1 MTREATAARAG
12 RRRRWVAVAG
22 NPNTGKTCLFNALT
36 GFRQRVGNYPGVT
49 VEKKTGA
56 LRGSSLALQVLDLPG
71 TYSLAARSLDETIA
85 VDVLTGQRPD
95 MPRPDVVVV
104 VVDATNL
111 ERNLYLT
118 TQIMETGCG
127 VVVALNMIDLAR
139 AGGIDIS
146 VRELSDRLG
155 VPVVPTVAN
164 RSRGIRK
171 LRAAIEGQLDAP
183 QPERRWCWPAVF
195 EAQLDALEA
204 EVAGQER
211 GERGPTSR
219 FELARAMLD
228 VGGAAERRLLRSS
241 ADSMAARLAGARQV
255 VGAAGHDLTTL
266 EARVRYGW
274 IHDVVDAAVRHPE
287 TVKTTWTDRID
298 AVVTHRF
305 WGLLLFVV
313 LMGVVFTSVFS
324 WAAPLSDG
332 IDSLLGW
339 IGDRAAPLLPEG
351 ALRSFVID
359 GLIAGVGAVL
369 VFLPQILI
377 LFLFVALMEDCGYMS
392 RAAFMMDRVM
402 RTCGLSGTSFIPL
415 LSSFACAVPAIMA
428 TRTIEQRQDR
438 LTTILIAP
446 LMSCSARI
454 PIYVIMIA
462 AFVPPMMIWGWLPLQ
477 GLIFGVMYLL
487 GIVLAGLVAWLLRRT
502 LLRGGT
508 SAFVMELPSYKVP
521 SAATVLYRMYE
532 RGREFVL
539 RAGTIIFAVMVLVW
553 AASYYPR
560 PVGLAEQVEAGAP
573 ADVTPDQLKAAVAAA
588 YIQQSWL
595 GRGGRLIEPVV
606 RPLGWDWKIGMAT
619 LASFPAREVVIATL
633 GTIYGLADT
642 EEGTLREKLRT
653 AKRPDGQPVLS
664 LPAGLS
670 IMVFFA
676 LCCQCGATLA
686 VMRRETNSWRWP
698 LLGWA
703 YMTGLAYVGALLTY
717 QVARLVV

>member
-1 MTREATAARAG
+1 MSREARAATA
-12 RRRRWVAVAG
+12 RRRTQWVAVAG

-56 LRGSSLALQVLDLPG
+56 LRGSHLPLQVLDLPG
-71 TYSLAARSLDETIA
+71 TYSLAARSPDEAIA
-85 VDVLTGQRPD
+85 VDVLTGRQPD
-95 MPRPDVVVV
+95 MPRPEVVVI
-104 VVDATNL
+104 VVDAANL
-111 ERNLYLT
+111 ERNLYLA

-146 VRELSDRLG
+146 VRQLSRRLG
-155 VPVVPTVAN
+155 VPVVPTIAN
-164 RSRGIRK
+164 RGRGMRK
-171 LRAAIEGQLDAP
+171 LRAAIERQLDAP
-183 QPERRWCWPAVF
+183 QSGRGCRWPAVF
-195 EAQLDALEA
+195 ETQLDALETEA
-204 EVAGQER
+204 AGRTVA
-211 GERGPTSR
+211 ERGPTSR

-228 VGGAAERRLLRSS
+228 IGGQAERRLLRSS
-241 ADSMAARLAGARQV
+241 ADGMAAKLAGARRAV
-255 VGAAGHDLTTL
+255 EAAGHDLTTL
-266 EARVRYGW
+266 ETRMRYGW

-287 TVKTTWTDRID
+287 TVRTTWTDRID

-305 WGLLLFVV
+305 WGLLLFVA

-324 WAAPLSDG
+324 WAAPLSGG
-332 IDSLLGW
+332 IEGLLAW
-339 IGDRAAPLLPEG
+339 IGDRAAPLLPAG

-438 LTTILIAP
+438 LATILVAP

-454 PIYVIMIA
+454 PIYVLMIA
-462 AFVPPMMIWGWLPLQ
+462 AFVPPIMIWGWLPLQ
-477 GLIFGVMYLL
+477 GLIFGAMYLL
-487 GIVLAGLVAWLLRRT
+487 GIVLAGMAAWLLRKT

-521 SAATVLYRMYE
+521 SPATVLYRMYE

-560 PVGLAEQVEAGAP
+560 PPALAGQVEAAAP
-573 ADVTPDQLKAAVAAA
+573 ADVTPAQLKAAVAAA
-588 YIQQSWL
+588 HIQQSWL

-642 EEGTLREKLRT
+642 EEGTLRDKLRA
-653 AKRPDGQPVLS
+653 AKRPDGQAALS
-664 LPAGLS
+664 LPVALS

-686 VMRRETNSWRWP
+686 VMWRETNSWRWP
-698 LLGWA
+698 LLAWT
-703 YMTGLAYVGALLTY
+703 YMTGLAYLGALLTY